1 MSVLRLQW
9 LLGERSLF
17 LILDIENARQHPLKW
32 IKALQE
38 QTLTQTDIQTRG
50 KITPICNHL
59 ALSLNSVCS
68 LSSQWNQHP
77 LQKLEIKLRPSLQ
90 WKTRKKLQALKV
102 QFQELSEISMRST
115 MDIHHPKD
123 PTMNPSKQQGSGSL
137 TCLREMTWP
146 VLWKLKYF

>member
-9 LLGERSLF
+9 LLGDTSLF
-17 LILDIENARQHPLKW
+17 HILDIENARQHPLKW
-32 IKALQE
+32 IK
-38 QTLTQTDIQTRG
+38 QTLTQTDIKTRG

-77 LQKLEIKLRPSLQ
+77 LQKPEIKLRPSLQ

-102 QFQELSEISMRST
+102 QFQELSEISTRST

-123 PTMNPSKQQGSGSL
+123 PTMNPSKQPGSGSL
-137 TCLREMTWP
+137 TCLRQMTRP